1 MPVRFVVLLVVALG
15 SLVLA
20 VPSAAQQQ
28 KSIYRDGFAGR
39 NTSFVAADANIRF
52 VEKDHKLS
60 GDHAKSAATSELIKI
75 EANPP
80 AGATEPEFVHY
91 YYPTPRA
98 PVTDRLTAQVWVKAF
113 RKGVQLK
120 ARVVFPKEK
129 DPANPDALLTTLI
142 AGDTYDRERQW
153 QPLSMGRVD
162 EQVSKHLK
170 VLHARLGRAVDPT
183 DAYIDRLVLNVY
195 AGPGVTE
202 VWVDDLE
209 IGPVR
214 PEPELP
220 QPRVQPGVGVGRP
233 KTKGRRVEFADGQI
247 LVEHDN
253 GEMEPFFML
262 AIRHSDT
269 PLKTLRDAQLNTVW
283 FPTEAQQA
291 PIEEAIRH
299 GFWVVPTLP
308 LPAGV
313 WEGRSPKKADPAVLE
328 KDAELVSGYLRKFL
342 ASDAVLMWDLGG
354 ARTAED
360 VGRVA
365 RVSEIV
371 RTFDP
376 RRPRAIDLWDGYSSY
391 STYVNAVGAHRWPL
405 FSSLEYGAYRE
416 WLNQR
421 KLLTSPGKLTWSWV
435 QTHLPDWLVFQLTGK
450 YDATAFP
457 DPIGP
462 HPEQIR
468 TLTYLSLAAGHRG
481 LGYWSDRFLSN
492 ACHGRDRLLEIAL
505 LNTEIEMLKPVLLAA
520 TDPANWVD
528 TSHGNVK
535 AAIIRGTKEMIVL
548 PVWLGGGAQYT
559 PATGFVRN
567 LTVRVPAAGDNSV
580 PWLVTPGEVVELKGA
595 KREAGGT
602 LITIPEFDT
611 AAAVVFTTDLKQT
624 GIVARWQDFTQSDKG
639 KLAAQW
645 AQQQAVEQYNKTLTT
660 HQNILKAGGPGVED
674 AADQFNQSAYRIK
687 LAEHYASNNQWDVA
701 YRESR
706 RAVRPLRVLMRAH
719 WEEAVK
725 TLDVP
730 TASPFAV
737 SFYTLPQHWQFAR
750 EVQASRPAGNGFP
763 NGGFEL
769 SRPAPEGGAAVSS
782 LPGWEVRSLILDKAV
797 GKAAIINVTEG
808 LMDRPIPPPPITPTR
823 YAPLRTPP
831 PGPEFRQPNA
841 GRHCLMLR
849 VEPKR
854 EKDAAGRTI
863 PDPSALERTVLAVD
877 SPAADFAP
885 GTVVRISFWAKVPAV
900 GATADGVVVFDSAGG
915 EPLAVRIQ
923 NTLIPAGATVWKEY
937 HLYRRVP
944 PTGKIAMTFALT
956 GFGTAFFDDVRI
968 EPLVGGAAK

>member
-1 MPVRFVVLLVVALG
+1 MPVRFVVPLIVALG
-15 SLVLA
+15 SLIVA
-20 VPSAAQQQ
+20 VPVEAQQQ

-39 NTSFVAADANIRF
+39 NTLFVAGDANIKF

-91 YYPTPRA
+91 YYSTPQA
-98 PVTDRLTAQVWVKAF
+98 PITERLTAQVWVKAF
-113 RKGVQLK
+113 RKGIQLK

-129 DPANPDALLTTLI
+129 DPTNPAAMLTTLI

-153 QPLSMGRVD
+153 QPLGLGKVE
-162 EQVSKHLK
+162 EQLNKHLK
-170 VLHARLGRAVDPT
+170 VLHARVGRAVDPT

-195 AGPGVTE
+195 AGPGLTE

-220 QPRVQPGVGVGRP
+220 QPRVQPGTGVGRP
-233 KTKGRRVEFADGQI
+233 KTKGRRVEFADSQI

-269 PLKTLRDAQLNTVW
+269 PLKTLRDAQLNTIW
-283 FPTEAQQA
+283 YPADAQQA
-291 PIEEAIRH
+291 SLDEAIRH
-299 GFWVVPTLP
+299 GFWIVPTLP

-328 KDAELVSGYLRKFL
+328 KDAELVSGYLRKFM
-342 ASDAVLMWDLGG
+342 AADAVLMWDLGG

-365 RVSEIV
+365 RVSELV
-371 RTFDP
+371 RTYDP

-405 FSSLEYGAYRE
+405 FSSLEYSAYRD

-421 KLLTSPGKLTWSWV
+421 KLLTSPGKLTWSWI
-435 QTHLPDWLVFQLTGK
+435 QTHLPDWLVFQMTGSH
-450 YDATAFP
+450 DPTAFP

-481 LGYWSDRFLSN
+481 IGYWSDKYLSN

-505 LNTEIEMLKPVLLAA
+505 LNTEIEMLKPALLSA
-520 TDPANWVD
+520 TDPANWVG
-528 TSHGNVK
+528 TSDGNVQ
-535 AAIIRGTKEMIVL
+535 AAIIRGTKETIVL
-548 PVWLGGGAQYT
+548 PVWLGAGAQYT
-559 PATGFVRN
+559 PAPAVVRN
-567 LTVRVPAAGDNSV
+567 LTIRVPAAGDNSV
-580 PWLVTPGEVVELKGA
+580 PWLVTPGEVIELKGA

-660 HQNILKAGGPGVED
+660 HTNIVKAGGPELEE
-674 AADQFNQSAYRIK
+674 AADLFFQSAKSIK
-687 LAEHYASNNQWDVA
+687 LAEQYASNNQWDMA

-706 RAVRPLRVLMRAH
+706 KAVRPLRVLMRAD
-719 WEEAVK
+719 WQKAVE
-725 TLDVP
+725 TLDTP

-750 EVQASRPAGNGFP
+750 EVQASRPVGNGFP

-769 SRPAPEGGAAVSS
+769 SKPAPAGGAAVSS
-782 LPGWEVRSLILDKAV
+782 LPGWEVRKLILDKAE
-797 GKAAIINVTEG
+797 GTAAIVNTAEG
-808 LMDRPIPPPPITPTR
+808 LVDRPIPPPEVVPTR

-831 PGPEFRQPNA
+831 PGPEHRQPNA
-841 GRHCLMLR
+841 GRHCLQLR
-849 VEPKR
+849 IDPKR

-885 GTVVRISFWAKVPAV
+885 GTIVRISFWTKVLGTA
-900 GATADGVVVFDSAGG
+900 ATADGVVVFDSAGG
-915 EPLAVRIQ
+915 EPLAVRIPH
-923 NTLIPAGATVWKEY
+923 TGTEHGVRWKEF

-944 PTGKIAMTFALT
+944 PSGKIGMTFALT

-968 EPLVGGAAK
+968 EPMVGATVK